1 MGVLLAQG
9 DREMLRPWTGNF
21 HSSRWCRQNTE
32 GKCSWEDAG
41 LRRIPNSFFN
51 LKLTEFA

>member
-51 LKLTEFA
+51 LKLNEFV